1 MSQIDVAKANMGRG
15 PVSPAERQFAG
26 FVQPGQN
33 NFPLPGAVP
42 VAPKPRELHAQ
53 DVQQRPRH
61 RRSPAVASVA
71 TIQPADL
78 EPISSQGPD
87 KLLHSL
93 SRIDLVLGELLEDE
107 LSEGGSQAFSIGK
120 AMIRETI
127 RRLRLMQ
134 SGQAYVMMGR

>member
-1 MSQIDVAKANMGRG
+1 MSQIDVAKANMGRA
-15 PVSPAERQFAG
+15 PVSPAERQFTG
-26 FVQPGQN
+26 LVQPGQN
-33 NFPLPGAVP
+33 PPLAVP
-42 VAPKPRELHAQ
+42 VLAPKPRELATPE
-53 DVQQRPRH
+53 VQQRPRQ
-61 RRSPAVASVA
+61 RRMPGVTSVA
-71 TIQPADL
+71 AIQPADL
-78 EPISSQGPD
+78 EPISSQGSD

-93 SRIDLVLGELLEDE
+93 SRIDIALGELMEDE